1 MNGNLLMNCLWYE
14 DTPPEQLAE
23 VLEISPE
30 NLFEKIFGDVEFS
43 ADEIRTIVVLIGLTK
58 DEEHEI
64 FYK

>member
-14 DTPPEQLAE
+14 DIPPVRLAE

-30 NLFEKIFGDVEFS
+30 TLCDKIFGDVEFS
-43 ADEIRTIVVLIGLTK
+43 DDEIRKIVDLLTLTE
-58 DEEHEI
+58 DEVYLI